1 MSFVSSGS
9 MTIINVLGAKIKS
22 KISVFLKV
30 VGKNNCQPVQMPFA
44 SLNIQG
50 VNGLACIMLV
60 VFFGVGLFL
69 FLFLFS
75 MRNGALSSLLPSL
88 FATAKARNIKI

>member
-9 MTIINVLGAKIKS
+9 MTIISVLGAKIKS

-60 VFFGVGLFL
+60 FFLVLGCFC
-69 FLFLFS
+69 FCFCF
-75 MRNGALSSLLPSL
+75 P
-88 FATAKARNIKI
+88 

>member
-30 VGKNNCQPVQMPFA
+30 MEKNNCQPVQMPFA

-50 VNGLACIMLV
+50 VNGLACVILV
-60 VFFGVGLFL
+60 VFWCWVVFVFV
-69 FLFLFS
+69 F
-75 MRNGALSSLLPSL
+75 P
-88 FATAKARNIKI
+88 